1 MDVSCKLFLWADN
14 KKKNWGMRVQSKEWS
29 KGMLSGQVVWV
40 VCVWRLQGTR
50 RSLPNEGSPEWCNGE
65 LDLLSAFFSV
75 F

>member
-1 MDVSCKLFLWADN
+1 
-14 KKKNWGMRVQSKEWS
+14 MRVQSKEWS